1 VRWQI
6 TGFYGVNNTNDYFHY
21 SLSYGVNNT
30 NHYFH
35 YILNNLQ
42 LICKPWCSSDWLIYH
57 LLYLHLFTSVCRGLP
72 SKLHFMQKQC
82 ETLYWHIVP
91 YFALF
96 SQMKTFAV
104 IKNNPTKWIPSARCE
119 TGIQVSVS
127 QPELHKFHS
136 ISQAQATCSG
146 VASQKNWGR
155 QKFWFQASYSILFG
169 IPPLKAQND

>member
-1 VRWQI
+1 MVLIIQTTI
-6 TGFYGVNNTNDYFHY
+6 FIIVCLMVLIIQTTIFIIFSIICNLFAN
-21 SLSYGVNNT
+21 
-30 NHYFH
+30 
-35 YILNNLQ
+35 LN
-42 LICKPWCSSDWLIYH
+42 WCSSDWLIYH